1 MRKSYKLAARVLAK
15 VIEAEIPNWHLQLG
29 DGDKK
34 EIILIQEQRQ
44 MKEKRKM
51 ETCIWRRGRGKAG
64 EGGEK
69 PAHVVACKW
78 ENFAHQRSQIEW
90 NYQFKWNLHLLVV
103 ASQRHSK
110 KDFPANLNI
119 IGKNFKFKK
128 YVFNIC

>member
-51 ETCIWRRGRGKAG
+51 ETCIWRKGGGWKS
-64 EGGEK
+64 GEK

-78 ENFAHQRSQIEW
+78 ENFAHQRSQIE
-90 NYQFKWNLHLLVV
+90 
-103 ASQRHSK
+103 
-110 KDFPANLNI
+110 
-119 IGKNFKFKK
+119 
-128 YVFNIC
+128 

>member
-51 ETCIWRRGRGKAG
+51 ETCIWRKGGGKAG
-64 EGGEK
+64 K
-69 PAHVVACKW
+69 
-78 ENFAHQRSQIEW
+78 S
-90 NYQFKWNLHLLVV
+90 
-103 ASQRHSK
+103 RHT
-110 KDFPANLNI
+110 
-119 IGKNFKFKK
+119 
-128 YVFNIC
+128 

>member
-51 ETCIWRRGRGKAG
+51 ETCIWRKGGGVEKRGKAG
-64 EGGEK
+64 TRSRMQMGK
-69 PAHVVACKW
+69 LCSSALTNWVKLSVQVKFTLACCRLAAAL
-78 ENFAHQRSQIEW
+78 EERFPSQFEYIW
-90 NYQFKWNLHLLVV
+90 
-103 ASQRHSK
+103 
-110 KDFPANLNI
+110 
-119 IGKNFKFKK
+119 
-128 YVFNIC
+128 